1 MEIIEG
7 TTQVHEALLGENFVQ
22 AAAGRQRTAAT

>member
-7 TTQVHEALLGENFVQ
+7 TTQVHERLLGEGFVRE
-22 AAAGRQRTAAT
+22 ATRRQPKQ